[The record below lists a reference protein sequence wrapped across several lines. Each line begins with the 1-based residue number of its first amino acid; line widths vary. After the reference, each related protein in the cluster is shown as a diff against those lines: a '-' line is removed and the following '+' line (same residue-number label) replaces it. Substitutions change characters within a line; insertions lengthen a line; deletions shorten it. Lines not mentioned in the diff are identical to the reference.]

1 MQRGVVS
8 RVRFGLISHQVCM
21 QAAQNHVGNRHIGTQ
36 NDRQGA
42 HDAHSDDSGPTWQEF
57 VAAVDYRWPCPLTT

>member
-21 QAAQNHVGNRHIGTQ
+21 QAAQDHVDNQHIGTR
-36 NDRQGA
+36 NDGQDA
-42 HDAHSDDSGPTWQEF
+42 HDAHSDHRGHTWEEF
-57 VAAVDYRWPCPLTT
+57 AGAVDSQ

>member
-21 QAAQNHVGNRHIGTQ
+21 QAAQNHVGNRHIGKTTDKVRMMRTV
-36 NDRQGA
+36 N
-42 HDAHSDDSGPTWQEF
+42 DSGPTCWQEF
-57 VAAVDYRWPCPLTT
+57 AAAVDSRWPCPLTT